1 MQIAGVKKWK
11 FLLLQRNCHVVLV
24 ACNCRTRFWKSRDT
38 GKNLGKNLYF
48 EKEDRRCQQKVG
60 FDLHIQQVRQMRKFP
75 HSPLLLPW
83 SAAVRFSI
91 KRRKTAAQLGQTNL
105 FISSCYVAISMVRMK
120 LVCLF
125 CAVWKNE
132 LVEWLKSL
140 EQNFKATRACSPFPN
155 SRSQFLVLV
164 TSYLK
169 LQYP

>member
-1 MQIAGVKKWK
+1 MLFSSHATVAPGSENHETLVKTCTLKRK
-11 FLLLQRNCHVVLV
+11 TEGANKKLDLTCIFN
-24 ACNCRTRFWKSRDT
+24 RFV
-38 GKNLGKNLYF
+38 
-48 EKEDRRCQQKVG
+48 RCASS
-60 FDLHIQQVRQMRKFP
+60 LP
-75 HSPLLLPW
+75 PPPLPLLLPW

-155 SRSQFLVLV
+155 SRSPFLVLV